1 MQGVFSVKSMVYYAI
16 RVPRTSPHSCYS
28 SYSLVAACSSRECLK
43 LVLVL
48 WGRAFFDKN

>member
-1 MQGVFSVKSMVYYAI
+1 MQGVFSVKSMVYYA
-16 RVPRTSPHSCYS
+16 THSCYS

-48 WGRAFFDKN
+48 WGGGLSSTKIRKK